1 VTASLH
7 ALGCGRSAGAYYTE
21 DPNREARPRLRDNY
35 YARDDVDGTWW
46 STSSSIVRNG
56 SSIDKET
63 FRDLCAGL
71 DPRTGEGLV
80 RGAGER
86 HRAGWDITFSTPKSF
101 SILWAAGTAEQR
113 AVLKGI
119 QQEAV
124 DQALQM
130 LADERLIE
138 LRLGAGG
145 HLREAPSDIMVAK
158 FPHFT
163 SREGDPACHT
173 HCVLLNCARSSS
185 PGDPTRYLTIEPRQV
200 YAWQVVLG
208 VAFRTTLSEKLVAMG
223 FSVRAAGRDQFEI
236 AGISDGLIEQF
247 SKRSRQIKAV
257 VRGDASAAEK
267 EVAALAT
274 RGDKASVP
282 TGEEL
287 ERRWRQELAA
297 FGIDPWRA
305 ALAAGRKLGLH
316 RGALRDY
323 DFDLPEVPGGGPV
336 ALAASEIFRT
346 ESVAT
351 RKELLQR
358 ALAEASLQGSGIE
371 SVYAELAEHVAS
383 GKLVRLDRHALPQ
396 HWTTAG
402 LAAEEA
408 TLLRLAE
415 ERQQGSW
422 FKPEAVEAALKHA
435 SILSE
440 EQRQAIREVTSKD
453 PTCVLEAGAGT
464 GKTTLA
470 KVVVDAAERSGL
482 TILGLAP
489 SWVAA
494 DELKRST
501 GVNAMA
507 IARFRYEIDAGKRR
521 PPDGKTL
528 VIVDEAGMCGIRDMA
543 TIFRACTDHAPSN
556 QLSNG
561 TAKILLCGDR
571 RQLAS
576 VPGGSALGAIADI
589 IERCST
595 LRGVRRQAVDWQRG
609 ASVAM
614 ARGDSEAGLRAY
626 AEQDRI
632 EVVAGREA
640 AEALTIKTWQD
651 LRRLHGDD
659 VIVVTRRNRDAVS
672 LNLAAREILREERK
686 IQGPDIVLPAI
697 DRDGEIVELPLARGD
712 RIRFGETIHSH
723 EIRNGTRGTVEQL
736 LQGGDGSVCLVIRLE
751 DGRVVEDAWS
761 GFAGQRRRRHAGVPK
776 IVHSVAGSTYSVQG
790 RTAPATV
797 YHVPGATDARET
809 YVALTRH
816 RNDVRLVVEG
826 ERLDAICRSHQADPR
841 LPPTRSAL
849 LEQLFSEARRYKEK
863 KNVVDYVEDR
873 LRFVRFGFV
882 ELPQVQNE
890 IDLGLVA
897 RAARRIELAAQ
908 SLSLDGC
915 RFIDELRRRALR
927 LIPERQLYEGAA
939 SLLKKVKSWSRTRV
953 VSIERDPH
961 EPSMS

>member
-1 VTASLH
+1 MTASLH

-21 DPNREARPRLRDNY
+21 DPNREASPRFRDNY
-35 YARDDVDGTWW
+35 YARDNVSGTWW
-46 STSSSIVRNG
+46 STSSSVVRNG
-56 SSIDKET
+56 SSIEKET
-63 FRDLCAGL
+63 FRDLCAGI
-71 DPRTGEGLV
+71 DPRTGKSLV

-101 SILWAAGTAEQR
+101 GILWAAGSPEQR
-113 AVLKGI
+113 AILEAI
-119 QQEAV
+119 QGDAV

-130 LADERLIE
+130 VADERLIE
-138 LRLGAGG
+138 VRLGAGG
-145 HLREAPSDIMVAK
+145 RLREAPSDIMVAK

-173 HCVLLNCARSSS
+173 HCVLLNSARSSS
-185 PGDPTRYLTIEPRQV
+185 DPKKYLTIEPRQV

-208 VAFRTTLSEKLVAMG
+208 AAFRTTLSEKLVAMG

-236 AGISDGLIEQF
+236 AGISDALIEQF

-282 TGEEL
+282 TGDEL

-297 FGIDPWRA
+297 FGIDPWSA
-305 ALAAGRKLGLH
+305 ALAAGRKLGPH

-323 DFDLPEVPGGGPV
+323 EFDPPEVPGDTPV

-358 ALAEASLQGSGIE
+358 ALAEASLQGGGIE
-371 SVYAELAEHVAS
+371 SVYAGLAEHAAS
-383 GKLVRLDRHALPQ
+383 GKLVRLDRDALPQ

-408 TLLRLAE
+408 TLLRLAG
-415 ERQQGSW
+415 ERQRGSW
-422 FKPEAVEAALKHA
+422 FKPAAIEAALKHA

-440 EQRQAIREVTSKD
+440 EQHDAIREVTSKD

-470 KVVVDAAERSGL
+470 KVVVDAAKRSGL
-482 TILGLAP
+482 TTVGLAP

-494 DELKRST
+494 DELSRST
-501 GVNAMA
+501 GIEAIA
-507 IARFRYEIDAGKRR
+507 IARFRHEIDAGKRR
-521 PPDGKTL
+521 PPDSKTL
-528 VIVDEAGMCGIRDMA
+528 VIVDEAGMVGMRDMA
-543 TIFRACTDHAPSN
+543 AIFKACAGHVPSN
-556 QLSNG
+556 ALGDGS
-561 TAKILLCGDR
+561 AKILLCGDR

-576 VPGGSALGAIADI
+576 VAGGSALRAIADT
-589 IERCST
+589 IERSST
-595 LRGVRRQAVDWQRG
+595 LRGVRRQAVDWQRA

-614 ARGDSEAGLRAY
+614 AQGDSEAGLRAY
-626 AEQDRI
+626 AEEDRI
-632 EVVAGREA
+632 EMVAGREA
-640 AEALTIKTWQD
+640 AEALAIKTWQD

-697 DRDGEIVELPLARGD
+697 DRDGEIVQLPLAMGD
-712 RIRFGETIHSH
+712 RIRFSETLPRH
-723 EIRNGTRGTVEQL
+723 EVRNGTRGTVEQFFPS
-736 LQGGDGSVCLVIRLE
+736 GDGSVRLAIRLE

-761 GFAGQRRRRHAGVPK
+761 GFAVRRRSHQAGVPK
-776 IVHSVAGSTYSVQG
+776 IVHSVAGSAYSVQG
-790 RTAPATV
+790 RTAAATV
-797 YHVPGATDARET
+797 YYVPGATDARET

-816 RNDVRLVVEG
+816 RNDVRIVVESG
-826 ERLDAICRSHQADPR
+826 RLAGICRTHQADPSV
-841 LPPTRSAL
+841 PPTKSVL
-849 LEQLFSEARRYKEK
+849 LERLFSEARRYREK
-863 KNVVDYVEDR
+863 VNVADYVEDR
-873 LRFVRFGFV
+873 LRFVKSGSV

-890 IDLGLVA
+890 MNLGLVA

-908 SLSLDGC
+908 SLGLDGC
-915 RFIDELRRRALR
+915 RFIAELRRRALR

-939 SLLKKVKSWSRTRV
+939 SIVEKVKSWSRTRV
-953 VSIERDPH
+953 MSVERDPH
-961 EPSMS
+961 EPSIS